1 MGRGGQQRIPRPA
14 AVRPGDPAPWRR
26 LPPEQ
31 RRFTLDQVRARLA
44 DLPPPVDAV
53 PRVEGARAAAV
64 LIPMFDLDG
73 EAHIVL
79 IKRPDT
85 MATHKGEI
93 AFPGGKIEAH
103 DVDLRAAALR
113 EAYEEVGIPPADVEV
128 VARLDGIGTVA
139 SMFTITPF
147 VGFLASR
154 PALLPNPGEVVR
166 VLELP
171 LSALYADDVFHEE
184 RWDMWDTDV
193 AMPFF
198 ELEDETIWGATARIL
213 TGLLTHLVGM

>member
-1 MGRGGQQRIPRPA
+1 
-14 AVRPGDPAPWRR
+14 
-26 LPPEQ
+26 
-31 RRFTLDQVRARLA
+31 
-44 DLPPPVDAV
+44 
-53 PRVEGARAAAV
+53 
-64 LIPMFDLDG
+64 
-73 EAHIVL
+73 
-79 IKRPDT
+79 

-93 AFPGGKIEAH
+93 AFPGGKVEPR
-103 DVDLRAAALR
+103 DVDLQAAALR

-171 LSALYADDVFHEE
+171 LSELMADGVFHEE
-184 RWDMWDTDV
+184 RWDMWEGNHP
-193 AMPFF
+193 MSFF
-198 ELEDETIWGATARIL
+198 DLDDETIWGAT
-213 TGLLTHLVGM
+213 